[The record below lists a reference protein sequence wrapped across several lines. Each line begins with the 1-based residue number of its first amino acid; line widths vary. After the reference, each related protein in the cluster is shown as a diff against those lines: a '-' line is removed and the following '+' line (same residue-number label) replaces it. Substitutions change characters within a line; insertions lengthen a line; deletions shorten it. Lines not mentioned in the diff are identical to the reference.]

1 MCRPPHFFYDPN
13 RFHEQSRPFSR
24 KSRPPP
30 SNGKVLAWA
39 AEGDAIHG
47 FYLVAMYL
55 CDISKVDHFLSP
67 HRALWGK
74 SWHGLLPIK

>member
-1 MCRPPHFFYDPN
+1 MCRPPHFFDDPN

-24 KSRPPP
+24 KPCSA
-30 SNGKVLAWA
+30 SCNGQILTWTT
-39 AEGDAIHG
+39 EGDAIHG

-67 HRALWGK
+67 HLALWGK

>member
-24 KSRPPP
+24 KSCPA
-30 SNGKVLAWA
+30 SCNGQVLTRRTKS
-39 AEGDAIHG
+39 DAVHR

-55 CDISKVDHFLSP
+55 CDISKVDHFSTSLDLIANHHS
-67 HRALWGK
+67 AA
-74 SWHGLLPIK
+74 